1 MIPFYK
7 MKLKEGG
14 EMICLLKKFYPDERV
29 DSVYDFDFHTLLKK
43 RYRLL
48 IFDIDNTLVRH
59 GAPADKKA
67 VTFFDKLK
75 KLGFATCLIS
85 NNSRAR
91 VEPFALAVGAD
102 FYIFKAGKPKAE
114 PYLKAIRQAGV
125 EVGETAFFGDQLFT
139 DVYGAKRLGIRNYAV
154 KPIHKKEEI
163 QIVLKRRLEKIVYYF
178 YEKDRRK
185 RY

>member
-1 MIPFYK
+1 MA
-7 MKLKEGG
+7 
-14 EMICLLKKFYPDERV
+14 CLLKKFYPDERL
-29 DSVYDFDFHTLLKK
+29 DSVYNFDFHTLSKK
-43 RYRLL
+43 GYRLL

-59 GAPADKKA
+59 GEAADDRA
-67 VTFFDKLK
+67 VTLFNRLK
-75 KLGFATCLIS
+75 KLGFVTCLIS

-102 FYIFKAGKPKAE
+102 SYIFKAGKPKAQ
-114 PYLKAIRQAGV
+114 PYLKAVREAGV
-125 EVGETAFFGDQLFT
+125 EITQTAFFGDQLFT

-178 YEKDRRK
+178 YEKNRRK